1 MLISAFSP
9 SKDDPKF
16 QGQPCQVPFPCVVVV
31 WESSKD
37 TDLVAFGQAAAA
49 LGHHAVEDPQA
60 VAVGGEQEWWNMG
73 KHMGV
78 KHIILTIINHIS
90 INHH

>member
-1 MLISAFSP
+1 M
-9 SKDDPKF
+9 
-16 QGQPCQVPFPCVVVV
+16 PFPCVVVV

-78 KHIILTIINHIS
+78 KHIILPSLTTYQLTIINHILF
-90 INHH
+90 NHH